1 MVVDKNVFASI
12 LSELTDAVKN
22 DLSFDVKYD
31 RNSNA
36 FDISIKAPDEKSD
49 YYRNHVTLEGEIAA
63 VDDRVSHIDSE
74 IPEIKN
80 RITELVSELEDHTKD
95 SKHDIKCI
103 DDQLLDIRNRLRMI
117 EDFCLIMCNAISD
130 DKKLYK
136 RFSKAC
142 RLYSMNLF
150 NFLSA
155 FSRSNLEPDI

>member
-12 LSELTDAVKN
+12 LSELADAVKN

-36 FDISIKAPDEKSD
+36 FDISIKASDEKSD

-80 RITELVSELEDHTKD
+80 RITELVSELEGHTQD
-95 SKHDIKCI
+95 SNHDIKC
-103 DDQLLDIRNRLRMI
+103 LNAELMDIRNRLRTI
-117 EDFCLIMCNAISD
+117 EDFCLIMCNAISG
-130 DKKLYK
+130 DKKLCK
-136 RFSKAC
+136 RCNKAC
-142 RLYSMNLF
+142 KLYGMSIF
-150 NFLSA
+150 DFLSA